1 MKDNRIWL
9 AATGIVVVALIALG
23 WFLGAAPRFAEASL
37 ADQQRAAVES
47 TNLAAQA
54 RLGELKEQFTQI
66 DALREELAALRLQ
79 IPADV
84 DWANALREISK
95 KATKNKVF
103 LQGISVADVQQ
114 FLPGVPPEE
123 AVAAADEEA
132 DGDAEDDAPETPAAV
147 PDAPAGP
154 VANFYVIPIS
164 LTIESSFADT
174 IRFIGDMQDN
184 ERLFLVNDFTVA
196 KAKESSKYQ
205 VETTI
210 TGYLYVLVDPTGTAV
225 ANPTG
230 EEPEPEA
237 SATPS
242 PTDSPTPGAT
252 ETPAP

>member
-9 AATGIVVVALIALG
+9 AATGIVVVALVALG

-95 KATKNKVF
+95 KATKDKID
-103 LQGISVADVQQ
+103 LKGISIADVQQ

-123 AVAAADEEA
+123 AAAPQDEEA
-132 DGDAEDDAPETPAAV
+132 DGDAEDDAPETPDAV
-147 PDAPAGP
+147 PAEPAGP
-154 VANFYVIPIS
+154 VANFYVIPIAI
-164 LTIESSFADT
+164 TIEGDAGPT
-174 IRFIGDMQDN
+174 YRFITDMQDN
-184 ERLFLVNDFTVA
+184 ERLFLVNDFSMV
-196 KAKESSKYQ
+196 KAKDSAKYMF
-205 VETTI
+205 ETTI